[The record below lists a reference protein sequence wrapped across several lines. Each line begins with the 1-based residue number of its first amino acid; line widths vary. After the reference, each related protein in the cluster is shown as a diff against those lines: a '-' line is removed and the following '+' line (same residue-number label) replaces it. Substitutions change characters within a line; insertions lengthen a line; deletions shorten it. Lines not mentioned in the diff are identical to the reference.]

1 MMYQC
6 IPYMYV
12 PSITVCVCLF
22 VYSFITEFLG
32 NMEPA
37 EEQSEMVRLFLKV
50 CTCVSVC
57 VCTHVCVRACVC
69 MCVSECV
76 CVCVCVRVCACV

>member
-1 MMYQC
+1 MMYQY

-12 PSITVCVCLF
+12 PPITVCVCLF

-57 VCTHVCVRACVC
+57 VC
-69 MCVSECV
+69 MCVYTCARM
-76 CVCVCVRVCACV
+76 CVCVRVCACV